1 MQGFARNRLK
11 HSRQK
16 YVFAVVCMCV
26 LVAGQD
32 TNSVH
37 VRAPGRARGC
47 QATGVAWPLGINFLL
62 NKRPQTPSRKARG
75 QGGGGPV
82 PGEGGARAG
91 GRDGEKL

>member
-1 MQGFARNRLK
+1 MQGFARNRLE

-16 YVFAVVCMCV
+16 YVFALVCMCV

-47 QATGVAWPLGINFLL
+47 QATGVAWPPGINLFVKQQKTS
-62 NKRPQTPSRKARG
+62 NA
-75 QGGGGPV
+75 
-82 PGEGGARAG
+82 
-91 GRDGEKL
+91 